1 MVVGARAAILASPA
15 EALHAIGRGTRTQ
28 RGQTSINALNF
39 FVFSDQM
46 AYVLFSL
53 QEAIMHPVRLASPLV
68 ATVLFALL
76 ADSAHAQQV
85 YKWTDASGK
94 VHYGEKKPENAA
106 EAIPLDIAPSSSGP
120 ANKTDSAAE
129 VARLNALS
137 QQMASERQ
145 AAEQAR
151 QQQAIRDLEQ
161 ENQKLK
167 NDLLNQQIQQQ
178 QQQNDDNDNVILYPP
193 SYPYPP
199 YPPSY
204 PYPPKPYP
212 PHPCQPWPNCHRPLP
227 PPQPVE
233 PPKPLAKPDRPFQPK
248 PVGVD
253 SGSPGAFRGR

>member
-15 EALHAIGRGTRTQ
+15 EALHATGRGTRTQ
-28 RGQTSINALNF
+28 RGQTPINALNF

-76 ADSAHAQQV
+76 ADGAHAQQI
-85 YKWTDASGK
+85 YKWTDASGQ

-178 QQQNDDNDNVILYPP
+178 QQQQQNDDNDNVILYPP

-199 YPPSY
+199 YP